1 MIFIEKLAIHSGVMA
16 YHEKKDVDNEVLF
29 SYLMAASLYHH
40 IIYTYINGT
49 HYESRQPI
57 FCGQYP
63 SL

>member
-1 MIFIEKLAIHSGVMA
+1 MK
-16 YHEKKDVDNEVLF
+16 KKDVDNEVLF

-40 IIYTYINGT
+40 IIYNYINGT

-63 SL
+63 SLWVARHKILVVEKI